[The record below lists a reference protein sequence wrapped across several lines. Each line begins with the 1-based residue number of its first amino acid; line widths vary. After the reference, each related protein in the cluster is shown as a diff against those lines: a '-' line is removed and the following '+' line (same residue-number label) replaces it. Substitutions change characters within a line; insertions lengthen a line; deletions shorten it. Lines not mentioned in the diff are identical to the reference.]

1 MEETIATLMLP
12 VAPPTASLHIKGGKK
27 SQLFPGTKGLK

>member
-12 VAPPTASLHIKGGKK
+12 VTPPTASLHIKGGKEITALSWDK
-27 SQLFPGTKGLK
+27 RP